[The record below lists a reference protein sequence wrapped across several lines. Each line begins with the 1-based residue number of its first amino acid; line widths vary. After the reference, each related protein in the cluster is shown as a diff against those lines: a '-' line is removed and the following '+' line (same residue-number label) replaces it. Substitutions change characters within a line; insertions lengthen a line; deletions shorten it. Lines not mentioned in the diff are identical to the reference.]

1 MKARSRAAGFTLVEI
16 LIALA
21 LTGLVTLLMVSA
33 TRFAVLGLDRIT
45 GAADRL
51 EARRTL
57 EDLLRRELAGTL
69 ASPLLPNASIV
80 VGRPDSITFLT
91 LADDSGAGLYR
102 VAIDAE
108 TVGAS
113 RALMLTRWRSS
124 AGGDGPPEHV
134 LLAPRIG
141 AFHID
146 YFGALG
152 VNADPKWQDAWQ
164 GVRTPPTLVRMTI
177 DTRDGLARPP
187 LIVHLW
193 ASTD

>member
-1 MKARSRAAGFTLVEI
+1 MRTRSHASGFTLVEL

-33 TRFAVLGLDRIT
+33 TRFALLGLDRVA

-51 EARRTL
+51 EARRNL
-57 EDLLRRELAGTL
+57 DELLRRELAGTL

-91 LADDSGAGLYR
+91 VAQDSGAGLYR

-108 TVGAS
+108 MIGGTRS
-113 RALMLTRWRSS
+113 LMLTRWRAS
-124 AGGDGPPEHV
+124 AGGDGPPERV
-134 LLAPRIG
+134 LLAPRLG

-152 VNADPKWQDAWQ
+152 ANAVPKWQDAWQ
-164 GVRTPPTLVRMTI
+164 GVRSPPTLVRFAI

-193 ASTD
+193 TSSD